1 MEKYSYN
8 SAIDFFE
15 IDPTALS
22 DGLAYAEK
30 NGYTAL
36 RIRCLNHNVG
46 ERYILDFSDFADR
59 LFVRKLIIGNC
70 FLIKKILNVDA
81 LYTLR
86 NLEYLSIDQP
96 IKLDL
101 LQFSNLKTLYFTG
114 DNKLKNIDIN
124 KIQANENQ
132 PRTVFNEEKIEELAA
147 SIKENGLIQPIV
159 VRKVNGIYQIIAG
172 ERRYR
177 ACCSLNMK
185 QVPCIIE
192 DYDDKQTQTLAII
205 ENIQREDLSPLEEA
219 KAYQA
224 LIKEYGYS
232 QTELADIVGKKQ
244 STIANKLRLLKLSD
258 DVQFSLNQKQ
268 ITERHARAMLS
279 LNEEKQQ
286 EVLRE
291 VLKKKL
297 TVADT
302 ERLIKKEPK
311 PKKKKASADVKKT
324 ISRNVKIALNTLQQ
338 AIGMIEKTGTSLQ
351 QETEDLEDEY
361 VITIRIHK

>member
-1 MEKYSYN
+1 MFN
-8 SAIDFFE
+8 
-15 IDPTALS
+15 
-22 DGLAYAEK
+22 
-30 NGYTAL
+30 
-36 RIRCLNHNVG
+36 
-46 ERYILDFSDFADR
+46 
-59 LFVRKLIIGNC
+59 
-70 FLIKKILNVDA
+70 
-81 LYTLR
+81 
-86 NLEYLSIDQP
+86 
-96 IKLDL
+96 
-101 LQFSNLKTLYFTG
+101 
-114 DNKLKNIDIN
+114 NKLKNIDIN

-205 ENIQREDLSPLEEA
+205 ENIQREDLSP
-219 KAYQA
+219 
-224 LIKEYGYS
+224 EYAYS

>member
-1 MEKYSYN
+1 MFN
-8 SAIDFFE
+8 
-15 IDPTALS
+15 
-22 DGLAYAEK
+22 
-30 NGYTAL
+30 
-36 RIRCLNHNVG
+36 
-46 ERYILDFSDFADR
+46 
-59 LFVRKLIIGNC
+59 
-70 FLIKKILNVDA
+70 
-81 LYTLR
+81 
-86 NLEYLSIDQP
+86 
-96 IKLDL
+96 
-101 LQFSNLKTLYFTG
+101 
-114 DNKLKNIDIN
+114 NKLKNIDIN

-132 PRTVFNEEKIEELAA
+132 PRTVFNEEKIEEFEEKQMNAEDFTA
-147 SIKENGLIQPIV
+147 KEKDNLNNLRTIG
-159 VRKVNGIYQIIAG
+159 
-172 ERRYR
+172 RYLTR
-177 ACCSLNMK
+177 TLDEHQRILGQHFDLKKLYDEELENYSNMTLVQRCSLNMK